1 MLKEFKSLSEEDRQ
15 IMMDAIPLV
24 TILIAG
30 ADGKIDKKE
39 TERAA
44 RIQKVRSYDADEA
57 LLPYYKEVGKTFDN
71 RLHELLSELPAG
83 LEARQKEVST
93 RLAKLNE
100 VFPKVDHFYAKNF
113 YDSLLSFADHVAKS
127 SGGILGFFSVSEA
140 EEDWVKLPMITEP
153 EV

>member
-1 MLKEFKSLSEEDRQ
+1 MLKQFESLSKEDRQ

-44 RIQKVRSYDADEA
+44 RIQKVRSYDAAKELA
-57 LLPYYKEVGKTFDN
+57 PYYKEVGKTFDS
-71 RLHELLSELPAG
+71 RLNELLAELPAG
-83 LEARQKEVST
+83 LEERQKAISK
-93 RLAKLNE
+93 RLAKLND
-100 VFPKVDHFYAKNF
+100 VFTKVDHFYAKSF
-113 YDSLLSFADHVAKS
+113 YDSLLSFTDHVAKS
-127 SGGILGFFSVSEA
+127 SGGILGFLSVSDA
-140 EEDWVKLPMITEP
+140 ENDWVTLPMIAKP

>member
-1 MLKEFKSLSEEDRQ
+1 MLKQFESLSKEDRQ

-44 RIQKVRSYDADEA
+44 RIQKVRSYDAAKELA
-57 LLPYYKEVGKTFDN
+57 PYYKEVGKTFDN
-71 RLHELLSELPAG
+71 RLNELLAELPAG
-83 LEARQKEVST
+83 LEKRQEAISQ
-93 RLAKLNE
+93 RLAKLND
-100 VFPKVDHFYAKNF
+100 VFTKVDHFYAKNF
-113 YDSLLSFADHVAKS
+113 YDDLLSFSDHVAKS
-127 SGGILGFFSVSEA
+127 SGGILGFLSVSDA
-140 EEDWVKLPMITEP
+140 ENDWVTLPMIVKP